1 MKILKY
7 ILFGI
12 AAILGLILIVAL
24 FVDREMAAEATI
36 TIEKPKWEVF
46 EYVRDIRNQ
55 EDYGV
60 WFQADPDMVIE
71 TRGDEGE
78 EGYEYQWESDVMGK
92 GSQKIIRVVSQDT
105 VLTELN
111 FGFGEPALG
120 YTYIEAISPDKTR
133 VTWGMKGQTP
143 YPFNLMNLMMD
154 MNQDF
159 EKGVAGMKE
168 MLETSPQMEYADLM
182 IFFKTGEERLLDNV
196 IPLSPDQLQYRMTD
210 TSWTIAECLEHIGRS
225 EKMFLGMI
233 QDYMTQP
240 TNPDD
245 RALITVTDTQIK
257 QGVADR
263 SQKFKAPPTLE
274 PEGETAVPEL
284 LDNWLDYRDTIYNFI
299 THTPVAEMRNR
310 VNSMPP
316 GPVDVYQTLLF
327 LAGHSLRHTLQIEEI
342 RSSSGFPK

>member
-1 MKILKY
+1 MRILKY

-12 AAILGLILIVAL
+12 AAILSLILIVAL
-24 FVDREMAAEATI
+24 FLDREMAAEATI

-60 WFQADPDMVIE
+60 WFKADPDMVIE
-71 TRGDEGE
+71 TLGDEGE
-78 EGYEYQWESDVMGK
+78 EGYVYQWESDIMGN

-120 YTYIEAISPDKTR
+120 YTYIEAISPEITR
-133 VTWGMKGQTP
+133 VTWGIKGQTP
-143 YPFNLMNLMMD
+143 YPFNVMNLMMD

-159 EKGVAGMKE
+159 ETGVTEMKE
-168 MLETSPQMEYADLM
+168 MLESTPQMEYADLM
-182 IFFKTGEERLLDNV
+182 NFFKTGEERLLDNV
-196 IPLSPDQLQYRMTD
+196 VLLSPDQLQYRMSD
-210 TSWTIAECLEHIGRS
+210 TSWTIAECLEHISLS
-225 EKMFLGMI
+225 EKMFLEMVR
-233 QDYMTQP
+233 DYMAQSP
-240 TNPDD
+240 NPDD
-245 RALITVTDTQIK
+245 RALITVTDEEIK
-257 QGVADR
+257 QGVTDR
-263 SQKFKAPPTLE
+263 SQKFKAPSTLE
-274 PEGETAVPEL
+274 PGGETATPEL
-284 LDNWLDYRDTIYNFI
+284 LENWQDYRDTIYTFI
-299 THTPVAEMRNR
+299 THTPVSEMRNR

-342 RSSSGFPK
+342 KSSAGFPE